1 MSVTTFSLAT
11 DLSATKSPLFKSQNY
26 DINDSEI
33 QPNHFSRRPFKFII
47 KKKEQSPVESPKDL
61 RKYLKEDSIWECEL
75 DTQKLEGS
83 PHFNMVL
90 SEDFKDSNKK
100 SKEPLHRD
108 DEKESFSIHHHEN
121 NNNISVFSFGKTP
134 RNTSSIKN
142 SLELRGFQEIIN
154 NEKPMLPFIAVV
166 NEADEINLNSGVL
179 MVNNKP
185 NHQKNTSRDTLE
197 VIEPGESN
205 ETIAAGL
212 SKTSTNEEI
221 RKKPVKTKAKSQIN
235 LKKLTNLE
243 DLKRVYTI
251 HLNNLKKGKIFLK
264 FGRKNIFGPTK
275 RKICFND
282 EMNCFFWTSPK
293 RNGCS
298 FGNESFKKFYLKD
311 INGILEGRKSLNF
324 QRFKTNNE
332 EKNQLSFSIVLSQRT
347 VDLEALSMKE
357 KEEFMTSFIKIMLLR
372 KKMMLGESLG
382 IKL

>member
-1 MSVTTFSLAT
+1 MSVTTFSLAN
-11 DLSATKSPLFKSQNY
+11 DLSATKSPLFKSQKY
-26 DINDSEI
+26 EINDSDI
-33 QPNHFSRRPFKFII
+33 QHNHFSKRPFKFII
-47 KKKEQSPVESPKDL
+47 KKKEQSPEESPKDL
-61 RKYLKEDSIWECEL
+61 RKYLKEDSIWECEF
-75 DTQKLEGS
+75 DAQKLEGS

-100 SKEPLHRD
+100 NREPPHRD
-108 DEKESFSIHHHEN
+108 DERENISIHNHEN

-142 SLELRGFQEIIN
+142 SLELRGFQEVIN
-154 NEKPMLPFIAVV
+154 NEKHMSPFIAVV

-179 MVNNKP
+179 MVNSKS
-185 NHQKNTSRDTLE
+185 NHQKKTSRDTLE
-197 VIEPGESN
+197 VIEAGESS
-205 ETIAAGL
+205 ETIAAI

-221 RKKPVKTKAKSQIN
+221 KKKPVKGKSKSQIN

-251 HLNNLKKGKIFLK
+251 HLNNLKKGKVFLK
-264 FGRKNIFGPTK
+264 FGRKSLFGPTK

-293 RNGCS
+293 RKGCS

-311 INGILEGRKSLNF
+311 IKGILEGRKSLNF
-324 QRFKTNNE
+324 QRFKTNDE
-332 EKNQLSFSIVLSQRT
+332 EKNQLSFSIVLSERT
-347 VDLEALSMKE
+347 VDLEALSLKE